1 MGSLFIY
8 FSGVKL
14 PKRKKDHGHN
24 GTRNTTTE
32 SRREAAGSNFSS
44 NPDLEFF
51 DKTTVC
57 LLSFFLP
64 KIGWGKKKRRNIPKA
79 APGPKRRWWSSPLQ
93 REFSARSAESWCG
106 VFVRQSLSCES
117 VGGFLGIPMES
128 MLGKMMGRCI
138 LCGTNRFFQGTKSF
152 QNNHGGQ
159 HLSRG
164 RWKFMEHFIIEL
176 GFAKLNGSFWEDGDG
191 DLIAKGGLPKC
202 WNFQVAH
209 RKKRR
214 VAANWSSAY
223 HLIIISFSWIHWLLS
238 VCFRADFS
246 HMSRWM
252 KLMRIERIGFLI
264 AGVGSAHWP
273 KTHIE
278 SKDPCLAPERD
289 ERFWPKTPAIWSYNV
304 TLLYARQLYVRCH
317 HTSSQ
322 P

>member
-1 MGSLFIY
+1 MTDL
-8 FSGVKL
+8 
-14 PKRKKDHGHN
+14 
-24 GTRNTTTE
+24 
-32 SRREAAGSNFSS
+32 AA
-44 NPDLEFF
+44 
-51 DKTTVC
+51 
-57 LLSFFLP
+57 
-64 KIGWGKKKRRNIPKA
+64 
-79 APGPKRRWWSSPLQ
+79 
-93 REFSARSAESWCG
+93 SARVFREIRRVVG
-106 VFVRQSLSCES
+106 VCVCETKSLLRIS

-128 MLGKMMGRCI
+128 MLGKMMARCI
-138 LCGTNRFFQGTKSF
+138 LCGTIRFFSRHKIIS
-152 QNNHGGQ
+152 NNHGGQ

-246 HMSRWM
+246 QMSRWM

-278 SKDPCLAPERD
+278 SKDPCLAPEWD
-289 ERFWPKTPAIWSYNV
+289 ERFWPKTLPFGA
-304 TLLYARQLYVRCH
+304 TM
-317 HTSSQ
+317 
-322 P
+322 